1 MSDESSRSAHFP
13 DQRRSDGA
21 PAWWAALERS
31 DLPQDEAHGG
41 AEPAWFATPDQFRV
55 DTVAGMEGVPTRRR
69 AWLINIA
76 AVAVALA
83 VIMIGVGVDS
93 PRSVLVVALLFGV
106 PIVLVGITAT
116 VAARRAR

>member
-1 MSDESSRSAHFP
+1 MSDESSRSAHSS

-21 PAWWAALERS
+21 PSWWAALERP
-31 DLPQDEAHGG
+31 DLPEDETG
-41 AEPAWFATPDQFRV
+41 AAEEPAWFAVPDHFGI
-55 DTVAGMEGVPTRRR
+55 DSVAGMEGVPTRRR

-106 PIVLVGITAT
+106 PIVLVGITASI
-116 VAARRAR
+116 AARRAR